1 MRSDRYRLMPPKVT
15 PDGEHGVWPPAPE
28 SEPTENDV
36 EPHGLPQFL
45 SRLSVFAA
53 ALSIGCIVYDF
64 VISELFRDDN
74 QYFMRTFMDDHLLPS
89 CYVQLCLASISA
101 ACSAGSRT
109 ITVSKIDNCIRVAA
123 ILFMCFGV
131 LLMITRLT
139 MPREK

>member
-1 MRSDRYRLMPPKVT
+1 MSSKIPNVQ
-15 PDGEHGVWPPAPE
+15 EHGAWPPSPE
-28 SEPTENDV
+28 PEPAENDV
-36 EPHGLPQFL
+36 EPFGLPQFL

-109 ITVSKIDNCIRVAA
+109 VTVSKIDNCIRVAA
-123 ILFMCFGV
+123 ILFTCFGV